1 MNVWMYRY
9 DKWMDD
15 EIDIKE
21 YADRQK
27 TEMVDI

>member
-21 YADRQK
+21 YGDRQK
-27 TEMVDI
+27 DRNG